1 MECNNVLDLQKL
13 KNKLESQL
21 KEVNKMI
28 KHGDRNKI
36 TPTIIKNLQ
45 RIRSHIENDI
55 KTCNSLLNNP
65 NIAFIDITGFT
76 HISNCHIIN
85 VDEYLVIINRISR

>member
-13 KNKLESQL
+13 KNRLESQL
-21 KEVNKMI
+21 KEVNRLI

-65 NIAFIDITGFT
+65 NISFIDITSFI
-76 HISNCHIIN
+76 HITNCHIMN
-85 VDEYLVIINRISR
+85 VDEHLIIINRISR

>member
-21 KEVNKMI
+21 KEVNNLI

-36 TPTIIKNLQ
+36 TPNIIKNLQ

-65 NIAFIDITGFT
+65 NISFIDITSFI
-76 HISNCHIIN
+76 HITNCYIVN

>member
-13 KNKLESQL
+13 RNRLESQL
-21 KEVNKMI
+21 KEVNRLI

-36 TPTIIKNLQ
+36 TPNIIKNLQ

-65 NIAFIDITGFT
+65 NIAFIDVTSFIYIT
-76 HISNCHIIN
+76 NCHIIN
-85 VDEYLVIINRISR
+85 ADEYLVTINRISR